1 MKLQSLN
8 RPLEFARNIFFLLAA
23 GSVLIAVVGGL
34 LMTQA
39 EIKSFGLNAIA
50 LFLFGCLIE
59 AIRFV
64 LFNVK
69 ITISFKGNQ
78 NG

>member
-8 RPLEFARNIFFLLAA
+8 KPLEFARNIFFLLAA
-23 GSVLIAVVGGL
+23 SSVIIAVVGGL
-34 LMTQA
+34 VMTNA
-39 EIKSFGLNAIA
+39 EIKSFGMNAIA
-50 LFLFGCLIE
+50 LFLFGCLLE

-64 LFNVK
+64 LLNVK
-69 ITISFKGNQ
+69 ISISLKGNQ